1 MIKMKLY
8 KKILIGFS
16 AITMLIAMGGCNR
29 ANQSPSADTTEN
41 GETGATI
48 EVSESTED
56 LAEEILNIN
65 ADNALIYCITPSP
78 ENPYFLAIQT
88 ACTEEGESLG
98 YRVKCVSH
106 DDDAEKQSALFDE
119 AISEGA
125 SAIVCV
131 NAGAD
136 ASIEAVQKARDAGI
150 PTFLV
155 DREIN
160 QENVAISQIIANN
173 SQGAA
178 QAAQYLAEAT
188 GGEGQYAELLG
199 TKTDRNSKVRSAAF
213 HAVLDQTNMEM
224 VEKMCA
230 DWDEKEAQKKTESI
244 LQQYPDIIAIVCGN
258 DTMACGAAKAVETA
272 DLGHSVYII
281 GVDGSDAMRDNI
293 KSNRCLATAL
303 QQIDLMTRNAVKQA
317 DAYLSTGSTD
327 MEEKQL
333 VDCVLITK
341 DNVNKLENFVYAK

>member
-1 MIKMKLY
+1 MNKMKFY
-8 KKILIGFS
+8 KKILIGFA
-16 AITMLIAMGGCNR
+16 AIAMIITMGGCNR
-29 ANQSPSADTTEN
+29 ATQSPSTNTTAKDEKGATTE
-41 GETGATI
+41 A
-48 EVSESTED
+48 SEQKED

-78 ENPYFLAIQT
+78 DNPYFLAVQT
-88 ACTEEGESLG
+88 ACTEEGEALG

-106 DDDAEKQSALFDE
+106 DDDVAKQLTLFEE

-178 QAAQYLAEAT
+178 QAAQCLAEAT
-188 GGEGQYAELLG
+188 GGEGQYAELVG
-199 TKTDRNSKVRSAAF
+199 TKTDMNSKMRSAAF

-230 DWDEKEAQKKTESI
+230 NWDEKEAQKKTESI
-244 LQQYPDIIAIVCGN
+244 LQQYPDIVAIICGN
-258 DTMACGAAKAVETA
+258 DTMACGAATAVKEA

-281 GVDGSDAMRDNI
+281 GVDGSNAMRDNI
-293 KSNRCLATAL
+293 KSSRCLATAL

-317 DAYLSTGSTD
+317 ADYLSTGSTGL
-327 MEEKQL
+327 EEKQL

-341 DNVNKLENFVYAK
+341 DNVNKLDNFVYAK